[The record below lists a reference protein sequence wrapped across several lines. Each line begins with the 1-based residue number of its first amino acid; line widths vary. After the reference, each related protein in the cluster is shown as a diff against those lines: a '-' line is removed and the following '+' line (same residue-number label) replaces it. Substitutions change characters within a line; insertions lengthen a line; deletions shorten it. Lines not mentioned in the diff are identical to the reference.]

1 MKPIASLLTAL
12 TLVLFSTFCH
22 AEGAIIVSKSNDNSS
37 ITAADVQKIYLAKI
51 NTFPNGKE
59 VVPVSQDAK
68 SAIYATFLSAVIQ
81 KTPEQ
86 YKSYWSKLIFTGQG
100 QPPKEVSGGD
110 AAVVKLI
117 AENPALIG
125 YVDAASV
132 DDSVKVLT
140 KF

>member
-1 MKPIASLLTAL
+1 MKSFISCITVSA
-12 TLVLFSTFCH
+12 LVLLSAVCH
-22 AEGAIIVSKSNDNSS
+22 ADKAIIVSKNNPNSS
-37 ITAADVQKIYLAKI
+37 IAAVDVQKIYLAKT
-51 NTFPNGKE
+51 NTFPNGGE
-59 VVPVSQDAK
+59 VVPVSQDEK
-68 SAIYATFLSAVIQ
+68 SDIYTAFLSAVIQ

-86 YKSYWSKLIFTGQG
+86 YKSYWAKMIFTGQG
-100 QPPKEVSGGD
+100 QPPKQVSGGD

-132 DDSVKVLT
+132 NDSVKVLS